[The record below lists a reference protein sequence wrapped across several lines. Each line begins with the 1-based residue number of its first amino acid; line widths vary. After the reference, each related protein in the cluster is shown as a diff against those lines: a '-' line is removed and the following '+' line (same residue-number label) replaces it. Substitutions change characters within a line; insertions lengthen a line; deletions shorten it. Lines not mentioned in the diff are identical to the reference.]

1 MTSMKSSSS
10 EPPGTLSWCQVTWT
24 LFSLLAPLSGSATM
38 LPTSPR
44 TLSGATRPPTYAMPT
59 DQRRKIDEISPQM
72 HRERVPTWLQDRQ
85 DQHFGHTALLKSF
98 QSARKCLSFKL
109 VTISRSS
116 FSPSTCR
123 APHQPHRPVISSIIS
138 LSDICNTCFASYP

>member
-1 MTSMKSSSS
+1 
-10 EPPGTLSWCQVTWT
+10 
-24 LFSLLAPLSGSATM
+24 
-38 LPTSPR
+38 
-44 TLSGATRPPTYAMPT
+44 
-59 DQRRKIDEISPQM
+59 M

-138 LSDICNTCFASYP
+138 SSDICNTCFASYEAESRIRITARKVLKMTKEEKE